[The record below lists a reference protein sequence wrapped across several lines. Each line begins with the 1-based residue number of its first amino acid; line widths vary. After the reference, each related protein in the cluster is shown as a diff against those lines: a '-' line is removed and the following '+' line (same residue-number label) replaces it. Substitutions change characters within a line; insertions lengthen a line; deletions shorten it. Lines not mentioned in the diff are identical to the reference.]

1 MTSVIQTS
9 DLVPMSGSEAV
20 AKAVL
25 QAKVNFIA
33 AYPITPQTIIVERLS
48 DLVAAGGTGAV
59 FLNVESE
66 HSALS
71 ACVGASLAGA
81 RAFTATSSQGLALMH
96 EVLYLTSGLR
106 CPIVMAVANRALSA
120 PLNIHGDHSDMM
132 GSRDAGWIQYYV
144 ESAQEAYDWIFQAY
158 KIAEDERVILPFT
171 VNIDGYVITHSV
183 ESMTLVSQELVNK
196 FLSPR
201 KAPFRIETA
210 KPITYGSVA
219 LPDYYTEFKRQ
230 QHEAMLQVPRVLE
243 EVTHQYGELTG
254 RHYANLLPYAL
265 EGAKVVIVSL
275 GSVSGTV
282 RWVTKN
288 LRKQG
293 LPVGCLR
300 IGLFRPFPSEQV
312 ASLLQDADLIVV
324 LERALS
330 LGSKCGPLASEVVSA
345 MYNHTKQPR
354 ILDLIGG
361 LGGRDIPPEKIEQ
374 IFRDGLEEQSRP
386 SLELEFLGVRE

>member
-1 MTSVIQTS
+1 MKSVVQTTE
-9 DLVPMSGSEAV
+9 LVPMTGSEAV

-25 QAKVNFIA
+25 QAHVNFIA
-33 AYPITPQTIIVERLS
+33 SYPITPQTIIVERLS
-48 DLVAAGGTGAV
+48 DLVAAGGTGAT

-71 ACVGASLAGA
+71 ACVGANLAGA

-158 KIAEDERVILPFT
+158 KIAEDERIVLPFS

-183 ESMTLVSQELVNK
+183 ESMTLNSQDRLNT
-196 FLSPR
+196 FLKPR
-201 KAPFRIETA
+201 KAPFRIEPA
-210 KPITYGSVA
+210 VPITYGSVA
-219 LPDYYTEFKRQ
+219 LPDYYSEFKRQ
-230 QHEAMLQVPRVLE
+230 QHQAMLEVAPVFDQVTRE
-243 EVTHQYGELTG
+243 YGELTG

-282 RWVTKN
+282 RWVTRK

-293 LPVGCLR
+293 LSVGCLR

-312 ASLLQDADLIVV
+312 ADLLQDANLVVV

-330 LGSKCGPLASEVVSA
+330 LGSSCGSLASEVVAA
-345 MYNHTKQPR
+345 MYNHSKRPK

-361 LGGRDIPPEKIEQ
+361 LGGRDIPPEKIEE
-374 IFRDGLEEQSRP
+374 IFRAGLEEQSRP
-386 SLELEFLGVRE
+386 SLELEFVGVRE